1 MNKTGK
7 IGVLLNILQPDKNIK
22 KDKKSRGETDN

>member
-1 MNKTGK
+1 MKKKKK